1 MTSKVDRLKSL
12 PRIFQCNLDRFFQRV
27 VAPLIVQ
34 LPVHERLET
43 GEAKSHDE
51 FLDRCGAQVDNHLAN
66 EAAKAFALT
75 LSGAFERQLHDF
87 VLELWETGKATPP
100 ETKTAKPGVWP
111 ALKYEPLLTICA
123 DYAAIDL
130 EALNLRRPLVE
141 LLLVGNVVRHGEGGS
156 CNRLNKQAPR
166 LWEDP
171 DGQLIDL
178 SPGPTRLSDRM
189 RIQPADLYD
198 FAVAA
203 MTFWGHADTD
213 VGAATIIPGYPP
225 IRDLPASLAGNA
237 AKPVV

>member
-1 MTSKVDRLKSL
+1 MTSALNRLKGL
-12 PRIFQCNLDRFFQRV
+12 PRIYQCNLDRFFQRV
-27 VAPLIVQ
+27 VAPLIGQ
-34 LPVHERLET
+34 LPVHARLET
-43 GEAKSHDE
+43 GEAKSYDE

-87 VLELWETGKATPP
+87 VLALWETGKATPP
-100 ETKTAKPGVWP
+100 STKTDKPDAWP
-111 ALKYEPLLTICA
+111 SLKYEQLLTISA
-123 DYAAIDL
+123 DYAGIDL
-130 EALNLRRPLVE
+130 EAANLSRPLAE

-156 CNRLNKQAPR
+156 CRRLSKASPR

-203 MTFWGHADTD
+203 MNFWGRADTD
-213 VGAATIIPGYPP
+213 LGAVTVIPGYPP
-225 IRDLPASLAGNA
+225 LRDLPGPAVGV